1 MILGWYIIVMKKYFS
16 IMFIIVF
23 LLLLPGIA
31 FANDASMGRMGET
44 VYPLQETDVR
54 MVSEDIFIKFN
65 SADVSGDVTCEFVFE
80 NPGEAKSVL
89 MGFPAS
95 MKVEFEG
102 MTTEERVSLNNFT
115 SFINGSQIPV
125 SEINGSDMEDKFSKY
140 PTWYVFEVPFEA
152 GEVLTMTHTYDV
164 FFTSY
169 SEGSI
174 NIGYILETGSTW
186 SDSIGH
192 SIVTFDL
199 TEVEP
204 WGIELA
210 EYSSVDDFRF
220 ESGLL
225 IFDKK
230 DFKPDFNLSV
240 MTNARYYNNYSG
252 PWEPTE
258 RTKEW
263 MQFILDSEGM
273 SEEELV
279 EAFANLSYEPRGF
292 ELIWMKSQL
301 DKADENIENPNTGSS
316 DGLVGA
322 GLVFLFLAGF
332 MASLKKLN
340 AFGLK

>member
-174 NIGYILETGSTW
+174 NNCY
-186 SDSIGH
+186 
-192 SIVTFDL
+192 
-199 TEVEP
+199 
-204 WGIELA
+204 
-210 EYSSVDDFRF
+210 FRA
-220 ESGLL
+220 
-225 IFDKK
+225 K
-230 DFKPDFNLSV
+230 
-240 MTNARYYNNYSG
+240 
-252 PWEPTE
+252 
-258 RTKEW
+258 
-263 MQFILDSEGM
+263 
-273 SEEELV
+273 
-279 EAFANLSYEPRGF
+279 
-292 ELIWMKSQL
+292 
-301 DKADENIENPNTGSS
+301 
-316 DGLVGA
+316 
-322 GLVFLFLAGF
+322 
-332 MASLKKLN
+332 
-340 AFGLK
+340 